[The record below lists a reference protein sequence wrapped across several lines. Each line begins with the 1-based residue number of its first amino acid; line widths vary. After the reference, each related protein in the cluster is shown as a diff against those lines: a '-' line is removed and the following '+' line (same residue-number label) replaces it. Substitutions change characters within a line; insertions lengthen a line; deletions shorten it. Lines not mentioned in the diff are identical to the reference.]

1 MFLTPNDSPLKDNTS
16 SMKNKN
22 FGANRQ
28 QGSSN
33 RYSDNDYTKTSAN
46 YLTSDFDNTKVI
58 DDIDDLNN
66 DQIRKREA
74 SRRAETAD
82 RRDHNKERFPESDSS
97 NRPYEYKSPVSVPD
111 GKKHGSKA
119 PYHFGEG
126 QYEGEIS

>member
-1 MFLTPNDSPLKDNTS
+1 MFLTPNDSPLKDSTS

-33 RYSDNDYTKTSAN
+33 RYSDNDYTRTSAN
-46 YLTSDFDNTKVI
+46 YLTSDFDNTDVI

-82 RRDHNKERFPESDSS
+82 RRDHNKERFPESDTS
-97 NRPYEYKSPVSVPD
+97 NRPSEYKSPVSVPD
-111 GKKHGSKA
+111 SKKHGSKI
-119 PYHFGEG
+119 PHHFGEG